1 MAYTHAYLKIFIVA
15 LIDSFDYIRFLA
27 KLFSLRT
34 LKIFSSAQFSRSVVS
49 DSLRPHELQHTRP
62 PHPSPTPGVHSD
74 SRPSSQWCHPA
85 ISSSVVPFFSCPQSF
100 PASQSFPMSQLFA
113 WGGQST
119 GVSALASLLH
129 YLLESSAA
137 HEKFN
142 FSVVLVPFATYF
154 FFLEV
159 YRNTHTHACT
169 DIQKHTLLTAWNH
182 HWE

>member
-74 SRPSSQWCHPA
+74 SRPSSRDAIQPSHPL
-85 ISSSVVPFFSCPQSF
+85 SSP
-100 PASQSFPMSQLFA
+100 
-113 WGGQST
+113 
-119 GVSALASLLH
+119 
-129 YLLESSAA
+129 SSAPNPSQ
-137 HEKFN
+137 HQSLF
-142 FSVVLVPFATYF
+142 
-154 FFLEV
+154 
-159 YRNTHTHACT
+159 
-169 DIQKHTLLTAWNH
+169 Q
-182 HWE
+182 